1 MWDIPF
7 DSNRFDSISFHSIPL
22 LYFVK
27 LKHNKVIY
35 SMYIAYQMS
44 SLDKLAP
51 GSAGVDVLS
60 KKAAAGGG
68 GAGAGAG
75 DSDIEDEELELS
87 VAETDDESGTEAGSE
102 SDADETGSESAGAA
116 AEDDA
121 DSDADT
127 EGGGGGADEEGAE
140 GGDDEEGG
148 GGGGAGLGAAAAA
161 KLKKANKKR
170 GATKKNIE
178 DDLTLLGIPHGLTFE
193 DDDDDSGDDSDDP
206 DNAEYFQKLKSGV
219 RDSFVATYHPE
230 SFSHNY
236 DEIQTLSRV
245 VRNSAGVIVDDLHKT
260 IPIMTKYEKTR
271 ILGQRAKQ
279 LNEGA
284 QPFIKIDSTVIDGY
298 LIAMKELEQKK
309 TPFIIRRPLPN
320 GGSEYWRIQD
330 LEIL

>member
-1 MWDIPF
+1 
-7 DSNRFDSISFHSIPL
+7 
-22 LYFVK
+22 
-27 LKHNKVIY
+27 
-35 SMYIAYQMS
+35 MS
-44 SLDKLAP
+44 SVDKLAP
-51 GSAGVDVLS
+51 GVPGIDVLN
-60 KKAAAGGG
+60 KKAAG
-68 GAGAGAG
+68 GA
-75 DSDIEDEELELS
+75 DSDIEEDEELELS
-87 VAETDDESGTEAGSE
+87 VAGTDDESGTDAAGSE
-102 SDADETGSESAGAA
+102 SGADDTDSDSAGA

-127 EGGGGGADEEGAE
+127 EGGGGADEEGAE
-140 GGDDEEGG
+140 GAEGAEGGEDEEGG
-148 GGGGAGLGAAAAA
+148 GGGGGGGAAAVA
-161 KLKKANKKR
+161 KQKKANKKR

-193 DDDDDSGDDSDDP
+193 DDDEDEDDDGDEP
-206 DNAEYFQKLKSGV
+206 DNAEYFQKLKSSV

>member
-1 MWDIPF
+1 
-7 DSNRFDSISFHSIPL
+7 
-22 LYFVK
+22 
-27 LKHNKVIY
+27 
-35 SMYIAYQMS
+35 MYIAHRMS

-51 GSAGVDVLS
+51 GSAGVIDVLS
-60 KKAAAGGG
+60 KKAA
-68 GAGAGAG
+68 GAA
-75 DSDIEDEELELS
+75 DSDIEEDEELELS
-87 VAETDDESGTEAGSE
+87 VAGTDDESGTDAGSE
-102 SDADETGSESAGAA
+102 SGADDTDSDSAGA

-127 EGGGGGADEEGAE
+127 EGGGADEEGAE

-148 GGGGAGLGAAAAA
+148 TGGGAAA
-161 KLKKANKKR
+161 KQKKANKKR

-193 DDDDDSGDDSDDP
+193 DDDEDDDDDSDEP
-206 DNAEYFQKLKSGV
+206 DNAEYFQKLKSNV

-298 LIAMKELEQKK
+298 LIAVKELEQKK

>member
-1 MWDIPF
+1 
-7 DSNRFDSISFHSIPL
+7 
-22 LYFVK
+22 
-27 LKHNKVIY
+27 
-35 SMYIAYQMS
+35 MS

-51 GSAGVDVLS
+51 GVPGIDVLN
-60 KKAAAGGG
+60 KKAAG
-68 GAGAGAG
+68 GAA
-75 DSDIEDEELELS
+75 DSDIEEDEELELS
-87 VAETDDESGTEAGSE
+87 VAGTDDESGTDAAGSE
-102 SDADETGSESAGAA
+102 SGADDTDSDSAGA

-127 EGGGGGADEEGAE
+127 EVGADEEGAE
-140 GGDDEEGG
+140 GEDEEGG
-148 GGGGAGLGAAAAA
+148 GAGGGAAAVA
-161 KLKKANKKR
+161 KQKKANKKR

-193 DDDDDSGDDSDDP
+193 DDDDDEDDDSDEP
-206 DNAEYFQKLKSGV
+206 DNAEYFQKLKSDV

-298 LIAMKELEQKK
+298 LIAVKELEQKK

>member
-1 MWDIPF
+1 
-7 DSNRFDSISFHSIPL
+7 
-22 LYFVK
+22 
-27 LKHNKVIY
+27 
-35 SMYIAYQMS
+35 MYIAYQMS

-68 GAGAGAG
+68 GGGAG

-102 SDADETGSESAGAA
+102 SDADDTGSESAGAA

-127 EGGGGGADEEGAE
+127 EGAGGADEEGAE
-140 GGDDEEGG
+140 GAEGGEDEEGG
-148 GGGGAGLGAAAAA
+148 GAAAAAAA

-206 DNAEYFQKLKSGV
+206 DNAEYFQKLKSNV

>member
-1 MWDIPF
+1 
-7 DSNRFDSISFHSIPL
+7 
-22 LYFVK
+22 
-27 LKHNKVIY
+27 
-35 SMYIAYQMS
+35 MS
-44 SLDKLAP
+44 SVDKLAP
-51 GSAGVDVLS
+51 GVPGIDVLN
-60 KKAAAGGG
+60 KKAAG
-68 GAGAGAG
+68 GA
-75 DSDIEDEELELS
+75 DSDIEEEEELELS
-87 VAETDDESGTEAGSE
+87 VAGTDDESGTDAAGSE
-102 SDADETGSESAGAA
+102 SGADDTDSDSAGA

-127 EGGGGGADEEGAE
+127 EGGGGADEEGAE
-140 GGDDEEGG
+140 GAEGGEDEEGG
-148 GGGGAGLGAAAAA
+148 GGGGAAAVA
-161 KLKKANKKR
+161 KQKKANKKR

-178 DDLTLLGIPHGLTFE
+178 DDLTLLGIPHGLTFDDDDEDE
-193 DDDDDSGDDSDDP
+193 DDDGDEP
-206 DNAEYFQKLKSGV
+206 DNAEYFQKLKSSV

>member
-1 MWDIPF
+1 
-7 DSNRFDSISFHSIPL
+7 
-22 LYFVK
+22 
-27 LKHNKVIY
+27 
-35 SMYIAYQMS
+35 MS
-44 SLDKLAP
+44 SVDKLAP
-51 GSAGVDVLS
+51 GVPGIDVLN
-60 KKAAAGGG
+60 KKAAG
-68 GAGAGAG
+68 GA
-75 DSDIEDEELELS
+75 DSDIEEEEELELS
-87 VAETDDESGTEAGSE
+87 VAGTDDESGTDAAGSE
-102 SDADETGSESAGAA
+102 SGADDTDSDSAGA

-127 EGGGGGADEEGAE
+127 EGGGGADEEGAE
-140 GGDDEEGG
+140 GAEGGEDEEGG
-148 GGGGAGLGAAAAA
+148 GGGGGAAAVA
-161 KLKKANKKR
+161 KQKKANKKR

-193 DDDDDSGDDSDDP
+193 DDDEDEDDDGDEP
-206 DNAEYFQKLKSGV
+206 DNAEYFQKLKSSV

-245 VRNSAGVIVDDLHKT
+245 VRNGAGVIVDDLHKT